1 MPHRR
6 RMSEQRLVVLRLIPI
21 AVLLAAAAAGLA
33 GFTTLALVG
42 ALVGIGALFVLGFV
56 LRRPPAPVPEPGPVQ
71 AAALRERRDRDG
83 EVAAVEQLRDAHPGL
98 SLVDAVRL
106 VRGL

>member
-1 MPHRR
+1 MPHGR

-21 AVLLAAAAAGLA
+21 AVVLAAGVAGLA
-33 GFTTLALVG
+33 GLTTLAVVG
-42 ALVGIGALFVLGFV
+42 ALVGIVALFVVGLV
-56 LRRPPAPVPEPGPVQ
+56 LRRPPAPVPEPGPEE

-83 EVAAVEQLRDAHPGL
+83 EVAAVRQLRDAHPGL
-98 SLVDAVRL
+98 SLVDAVQL

>member
-1 MPHRR
+1 MT
-6 RMSEQRLVVLRLIPI
+6 EQRLVLLRLIPV
-21 AVLLAAAAAGLA
+21 AVVVAAGIAALA
-33 GFTTLALVG
+33 GLTTLAIVG
-42 ALVGIGALFVLGFV
+42 AVVGIVALFVLGIV
-56 LRRPPAPVPEPGPVQ
+56 LRRPPAPVPEPGAEE

-83 EVAAVEQLRDAHPGL
+83 EVAAVRQLRERHPGL

>member
-6 RMSEQRLVVLRLIPI
+6 GMTEQRLVMLRLIPV
-21 AVLLAAAAAGLA
+21 AVVLAAGVAALAGL
-33 GFTTLALVG
+33 TTLATVG
-42 ALVGIGALFVLGFV
+42 AVVAILALLVLGTV
-56 LRRPPAPVPEPGPVQ
+56 LRRPPAPVPEPGEEE
-71 AAALRERRDRDG
+71 AAALREQRDRDG
-83 EVAAVEQLRDAHPGL
+83 EVAAVKQLRDRYPGL